1 MSFEAGRYVPLSFP
15 GGSGGKESSC
25 NMRRPD
31 SFPGRKNPLEQGMV
45 THSSIL
51 TWKIPWMKEP
61 SRLHSS
67 WGHKESDRTD

>member
-15 GGSGGKESSC
+15 GVSGGKESSC

-51 TWKIPWMKEP
+51 T
-61 SRLHSS
+61 
-67 WGHKESDRTD
+67 